1 MGDWQDWNG
10 DGKVTQDEKAFTYYM
25 MNDMDKRRKNGSGGG
40 CLSCLLLFIALP
52 VASLGIM
59 IHFLS

>member
-1 MGDWQDWNG
+1 MIQIDECCEGGAAMGDWQDWNG
-10 DGKVTQDEKAFTYYM
+10 D
-25 MNDMDKRRKNGSGGG
+25 G